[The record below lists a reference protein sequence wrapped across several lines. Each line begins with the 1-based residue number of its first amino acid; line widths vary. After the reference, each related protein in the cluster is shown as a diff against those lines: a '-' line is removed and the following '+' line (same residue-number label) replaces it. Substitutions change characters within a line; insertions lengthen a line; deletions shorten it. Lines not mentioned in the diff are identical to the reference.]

1 MVSNL
6 TRSWDW
12 NWKFWAWGGESAM
25 GTALGARPYP
35 TFCHWEGL
43 YRYVTSIY
51 AFNANTKQGKTSQI
65 PSVGL
70 KWVISRSVKLYKN
83 FMPCV
88 HNFQCETIFIRA
100 ISLSKWQVIP
110 ISLWRSPNRLA
121 QFHVPPKIAQ
131 LSAHKCRQQNTSV
144 LKPGGPGTFQ
154 RSSLPNF
161 SCLWRQD
168 ASQNQTI
175 RSTLKDYYVVPRL
188 VHLG

>member
-1 MVSNL
+1 
-6 TRSWDW
+6 
-12 NWKFWAWGGESAM
+12 M
-25 GTALGARPYP
+25 GTHSGSSTIPNVLPLGGSLLVCYIYLRIQCKYQTRENFADS
-35 TFCHWEGL
+35 FCWSKMGNF
-43 YRYVTSIY
+43 T
-51 AFNANTKQGKTSQI
+51 
-65 PSVGL
+65 
-70 KWVISRSVKLYKN
+70 ISKAVQKLHA
-83 FMPCV
+83 CV
-88 HNFQCETIFIRA
+88 HNFQCETIFIRP
-100 ISLSKWQVIP
+100 ISLSKWRVIP